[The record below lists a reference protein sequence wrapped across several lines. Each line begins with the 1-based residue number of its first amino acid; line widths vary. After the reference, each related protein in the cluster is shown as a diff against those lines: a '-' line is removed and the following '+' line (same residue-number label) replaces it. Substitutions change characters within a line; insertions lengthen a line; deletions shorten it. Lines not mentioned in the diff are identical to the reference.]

1 MVKKILSL
9 LVTFAITFSLFSS
22 STIAFASQ
30 EHENEEILFEGT
42 SEELHFNSVEND
54 NFIISTVTDADGN
67 QITEV
72 KINKLTNQLEIDGM
86 NLSKEEQIELNNY
99 VEYVNNEYISDSEY
113 FVSAENEVPIIEMAS
128 ANACKYKNLGTYYG
142 SSAVPKI
149 GVSAFA
155 AYLST
160 ITKAPYS
167 SALDASVVVG
177 AVPNIYYSLSDAQC
191 TAGKYLYNKRTVKFF
206 KDKARKIQ
214 VGKTSVSYQ
223 KRAK

>member
-1 MVKKILSL
+1 MK
-9 LVTFAITFSLFSS
+9 
-22 STIAFASQ
+22 
-30 EHENEEILFEGT
+30 
-42 SEELHFNSVEND
+42 ELARSFTLIVFEND
-54 NFIISTVTDADGN
+54 NFIISTVADAEGN

-72 KINKLTNQLEIDGM
+72 KINKLTNQLGIDGR
-86 NLSKEEQIELNNY
+86 NLSKEEQIEL
-99 VEYVNNEYISDSEY
+99 I
-113 FVSAENEVPIIEMAS
+113 PIIEMAS
-128 ANACKYKNLGTYYG
+128 ANACKYKSLGTYYG

-149 GVSAFA
+149 GVSVFA

-167 SALDASVVVG
+167 SALAAASVVVG
-177 AVPNIYYSLSDAQC
+177 AVPNIYYSLNDAQC
-191 TAGKYLYNKRTVKFF
+191 TSGKYLYNKRTVKFF